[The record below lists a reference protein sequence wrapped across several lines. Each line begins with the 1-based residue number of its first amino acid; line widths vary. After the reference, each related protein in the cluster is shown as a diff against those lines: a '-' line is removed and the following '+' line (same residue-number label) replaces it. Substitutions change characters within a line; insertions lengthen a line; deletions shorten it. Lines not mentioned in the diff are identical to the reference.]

1 MSIKGRRREIGILLS
16 IGKSKGVCLMKNLA
30 FTPVT
35 LDGRSE
41 FYELWHKTPRRSL
54 DYSLP
59 NICLLYTSRC
69 V

>member
-1 MSIKGRRREIGILLS
+1 
-16 IGKSKGVCLMKNLA
+16 MKNLS

-35 LDGRSE
+35 LDGRFE

-59 NICLLYTSRC
+59 NIWGWNVLAA
-69 V
+69 